1 MRLRLGANQCVCVHA
16 RACVRARGGKRGRH
30 SQNTMESTSEIKH
43 KKVER
48 QEEGKK
54 GGGIVLECVM
64 RVDPVK

>member
-1 MRLRLGANQCVCVHA
+1 MCVS
-16 RACVRARGGKRGRH
+16 VRVRGGKRGRH
-30 SQNTMESTSEIKH
+30 SQNTMESRSEIKP

>member
-1 MRLRLGANQCVCVHA
+1 MCVS
-16 RACVRARGGKRGRH
+16 VRVRGGERGRH
-30 SQNTMESTSEIKH
+30 SQNTMESRSEIKH